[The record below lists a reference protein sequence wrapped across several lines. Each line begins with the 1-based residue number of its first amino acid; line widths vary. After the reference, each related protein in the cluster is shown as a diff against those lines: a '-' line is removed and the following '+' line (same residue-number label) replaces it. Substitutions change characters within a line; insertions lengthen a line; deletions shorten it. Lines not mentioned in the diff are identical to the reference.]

1 MLESGRVAARED
13 PMDRRAY
20 EIQGQ
25 TVKLPVVV
33 RDASAAV
40 ATWLVPAAAAQ
51 RLVPAPF
58 VVAQVLP
65 GRTPLAI
72 AAIDYRDNDLGDYD
86 EVSIT
91 FFVRPKGAPA
101 GIPYLGALFD
111 LLRGRL
117 GTFIHALPVNQSFTC
132 DAGRTIWGFPKSVQE
147 IAIDSDARR
156 AMCRLSMD
164 GQHVLTLCLPRGGG
178 RSLPN
183 TDTTTYTL
191 IEGVPHRTRFSQGGS
206 GVGFSLG
213 GARIQL
219 GSHPLAEALRT
230 LGLPKRALMSMWTE
244 HMHGRFEAP
253 EKL

>member
-1 MLESGRVAARED
+1 MESRV
-13 PMDRRAY
+13 Y
-20 EIQGQ
+20 EIQGH
-25 TVKLPVVV
+25 TVKMPVVV
-33 RDASAAV
+33 RDASTAA
-40 ATWLVPAAAAQ
+40 ATWLVRAAAAQ
-51 RLVPAPF
+51 RLVPSAF
-58 VVAQVLP
+58 EVAQVLP

-72 AAIDYRDNDLGDYD
+72 AAVVYRDNDLGDYN

-91 FFVRPKGAPA
+91 FFVRPKGAPR
-101 GIPYLGALFD
+101 GVPYLGALMD

-132 DAGRTIWGFPKSVQE
+132 EAGRTIWGFPKTVEE
-147 IAIDSDARR
+147 IAIEGKERR
-156 AMCRLSMD
+156 ASCRLTMD
-164 GQHVLTLCLPRGGG
+164 GQHVLSLCLPRGGT
-178 RSLPN
+178 RTLP
-183 TDTTTYTL
+183 DAETTTYTL

-219 GSHPLAEALRT
+219 GSHPLAEALRS
-230 LGLPKRALMSMWTE
+230 LGLPKRSLMSMWTE

>member
-1 MLESGRVAARED
+1 MES
-13 PMDRRAY
+13 RAY
-20 EIQGQ
+20 EIQGH

-40 ATWLVPAAAAQ
+40 ATWLVSAAAAQ

-101 GIPYLGALFD
+101 GIPYLGALLD
-111 LLRGRL
+111 LVGGRL
-117 GTFIHALPVNQSFTC
+117 GTFIHALPVNQPFTC
-132 DAGRTIWGFPKSVQE
+132 EAGRTIWGFPKSVQE
-147 IAIDSDARR
+147 IAIESNARR

-164 GQHVLTLCLPRGGG
+164 GQHVLTLCLPRGGA
-178 RSLPN
+178 RTLPD
-183 TDTTTYTL
+183 TDTTTYTR
-191 IEGVPHRTRFSQGGS
+191 IEGVPHRTRFTQGGS

-219 GSHPLAEALRT
+219 GSHPLAEALRS

-244 HMHGRFEAP
+244 HLHGRFEAP

>member
-1 MLESGRVAARED
+1 
-13 PMDRRAY
+13 
-20 EIQGQ
+20 
-25 TVKLPVVV
+25 
-33 RDASAAV
+33 
-40 ATWLVPAAAAQ
+40 
-51 RLVPAPF
+51 
-58 VVAQVLP
+58 
-65 GRTPLAI
+65 
-72 AAIDYRDNDLGDYD
+72 
-86 EVSIT
+86 
-91 FFVRPKGAPA
+91 
-101 GIPYLGALFD
+101 
-111 LLRGRL
+111 
-117 GTFIHALPVNQSFTC
+117 
-132 DAGRTIWGFPKSVQE
+132 VQE

-178 RSLPN
+178 RSLPD

>member
-1 MLESGRVAARED
+1 MEN
-13 PMDRRAY
+13 RAY
-20 EIQGQ
+20 EIQGR

-51 RLVPAPF
+51 RLVPKGF
-58 VVAQVLP
+58 EVAQVLP

-91 FFVRPKGAPA
+91 FFVRPKGARA
-101 GIPYLGALFD
+101 GIPYLGALLD

-117 GTFIHALPVNQSFTC
+117 GTYIHALPVNQSFTC
-132 DAGRTIWGFPKSVQE
+132 EAGRTIWGFPKSVQE
-147 IAIDSDARR
+147 IAIESDAGRVR
-156 AMCRLSMD
+156 CRLTMD
-164 GQHVLTLCLPRGGG
+164 GQHALSLCLPRGGA
-178 RSLPN
+178 RTLPDS
-183 TDTTTYTL
+183 DTKTYTL
-191 IEGVPHRTRFSQGGS
+191 IEGVPHETRFSQGGS

-219 GSHPLAEALRT
+219 GSHPLAEALRS

>member
-1 MLESGRVAARED
+1 MAS
-13 PMDRRAY
+13 RAF

-33 RDASAAV
+33 RDASTAA
-40 ATWLVPAAAAQ
+40 ATWLVSADAAQ
-51 RLVPAPF
+51 RLVPAAF
-58 VVAQVLP
+58 EVARVLP

-72 AAIDYRDNDLGDYD
+72 AAIDYRDNDLGDYN

-101 GIPYLGALFD
+101 GVPFLGALRD

-117 GTFIHALPVNQSFTC
+117 GTYIHALPVNQAFTC
-132 DAGRTIWGFPKSVQE
+132 EAGRTIWGFPKSVQE
-147 IAIDSDARR
+147 ISIESDGRR
-156 AMCRLSMD
+156 ARCRLTMD
-164 GQHVLTLCLPRGGG
+164 GQHVLSLCLPRGGS
-178 RSLPN
+178 RTLP
-183 TDTTTYTL
+183 DAETTTYTL
-191 IEGVPHRTRFSQGGS
+191 IEGVPHRTRFTQGGS

-219 GSHPLAEALRT
+219 GSHPLAEALRS
-230 LGLPKRALMSMWTE
+230 LGLPKWSLMSMWTE

-253 EKL
+253 EKI

>member
-1 MLESGRVAARED
+1 MAS
-13 PMDRRAY
+13 RAF

-33 RDASAAV
+33 RDASTAA
-40 ATWLVPAAAAQ
+40 ATWLVSADAAQ
-51 RLVPAPF
+51 RLVPSAF
-58 VVAQVLP
+58 EVARVLP

-72 AAIDYRDNDLGDYD
+72 AAIDYRDNDLGDYN

-101 GIPYLGALFD
+101 GAPFLGAMRD

-117 GTFIHALPVNQSFTC
+117 GTYIHALPVDQSFTC
-132 DAGRTIWGFPKSVQE
+132 DAGRTIWGFPKTVQE
-147 IAIDSDARR
+147 VSIESDGGRAR
-156 AMCRLSMD
+156 CRLTMD
-164 GQHVLTLCLPRGGG
+164 GQHVLSMCLPRGGT
-178 RSLPN
+178 RTLP
-183 TDTTTYTL
+183 DAETTTYTL
-191 IEGVPHRTRFSQGGS
+191 IEGVPHRTRFTQGGS

-219 GSHPLAEALRT
+219 GSHPLAEALRS
-230 LGLPKRALMSMWTE
+230 LGLPKRSLMSMWTE